1 MLCAIIR
8 HSLGGVVAT
17 VLRTGVII
25 VAFLFGGC
33 GVAAADPVP
42 VANVTQSANTDDGWQ
57 LSASLTNMTIN
68 SVPNMAAT
76 ALTREGF
83 VTGKAAAKIDGNG
96 KVPVNS
102 GDLLLGVQVG
112 CEVDL
117 SQGGNVGVSGTLGI
131 GFGFQ
136 NGTGLSALGPS
147 PYADISPNVSVNI
160 LPGNINTLGLGR
172 KSLKGR
178 TGEITVHDA
187 HVKVDGCGGPVSVR
201 FFTYAQISTDNGD
214 DSVNT
219 YGDILNL

>member
-1 MLCAIIR
+1 MAK
-8 HSLGGVVAT
+8 
-17 VLRTGVII
+17 VLRTVVIV
-25 VAFLFGGC
+25 VALLLVGG
-33 GVAAADPVP
+33 GVAAADPMP
-42 VANVTQSANTDDGWQ
+42 VSDVMQSADTDDGWH

-83 VTGKAAAKIDGNG
+83 VTAKAAAKIDGNG

-102 GDLLLGVQVG
+102 GDLVFGVQLG
-112 CEVDL
+112 CQVDL
-117 SQGGNVGVSGTLGI
+117 SQGGNVGVSGNLGI
-131 GFGFQ
+131 SFGFG
-136 NGTGLSALGPS
+136 GGAGLSALGPS

-160 LPGNINTLGLGR
+160 LPGNINTLALGR

-178 TGEITVHDA
+178 AGEITVHDA
-187 HVKVDGCGGPVSVR
+187 HVKVDGCGGTVSVR

-219 YGDILNL
+219 YADILNL